1 MYFHHNWQLLAQL
14 LLNLQK
20 SPRNVGITPPWVTAS
35 LHPPH
40 SPHVPWRASSNAQL
54 FTASLWWLLLFRL
67 SSKHYSHQ
75 HGPWVPSWWPL
86 PTPLPSSPAFRYH
99 HNQDPKLL
107 TLTLSST
114 STTLPI
120 CFPFLL
126 YWVSYDPFFNTGV
139 KFNIF
144 FQSLPD
150 SSRQYY
156 LPFALHPQNMPGVP
170 LTWGLVFP
178 VVRMSWY
185 SLAWWAQVVGTLL
198 TFLLFEIL

>member
-99 HNQDPKLL
+99 RNQDPKLL
-107 TLTLSST
+107 TLMLSSSPQLYRYAFIFY
-114 STTLPI
+114 STEWVMTHSSTQGSNSTFFFKASLILLGSITCP
-120 CFPFLL
+120 LL
-126 YWVSYDPFFNTGV
+126 YIPRICQVSLWHEV
-139 KFNIF
+139 
-144 FQSLPD
+144 
-150 SSRQYY
+150 
-156 LPFALHPQNMPGVP
+156 
-170 LTWGLVFP
+170 
-178 VVRMSWY
+178 
-185 SLAWWAQVVGTLL
+185 
-198 TFLLFEIL
+198 